1 MLLMPLTGNFTLAV
15 ERKVPVVASP
25 SMKVICTVQNV
36 LHLYFKIYFYYFP
49 HLCIYLFDCLEIKYT
64 FLGTFYSH

>member
-1 MLLMPLTGNFTLAV
+1 MNGRSFQRLFYCIVLLMPLTGNFTLAV

-36 LHLYFKIYFYYFP
+36 LHLYFKIYFYYFSTFM
-49 HLCIYLFDCLEIKYT
+49 YLFI
-64 FLGTFYSH
+64 